1 MKKII
6 FVICILFTS
15 LIFSQELLMDTEL
28 VSSPDVINP
37 KFNGGELDKFYEFL
51 NKEFDFSKVTKAG
64 KMITAFTI
72 DETGEIKNIKV
83 VQFVD
88 VESATEIIRVLK
100 KAPKW
105 EPAIK
110 GGKPFSVEIK
120 FPLEFTLSKKEV
132 SNNKS
137 ISSEINVEKENVV
150 ESNSQNNDKIPG
162 GVSAF
167 YKIIKENF
175 KTPDVPGLKGKIFVS
190 FTINE
195 DGKLSDYK
203 ILKDL
208 GYGTGQELIRVI
220 ELTSGKWTPAVKEGK
235 PVKTT
240 FTLPLSINV
249 PND

>member
-37 KFNGGELDKFYEFL
+37 KFNGGELDKFYEFI

-105 EPAIK
+105 EPAQK

-120 FPLEFTLSKKEV
+120 FPLEFTLSKKGS
-132 SNNKS
+132 SNNNGT
-137 ISSEINVEKENVV
+137 SSEINDDKDFFNVASVEVKPEF
-150 ESNSQNNDKIPG
+150 PG
-162 GVSAF
+162 GVSEF
-167 YKIIKENF
+167 YRFIAKRF
-175 KTPDVPGLKGKIFVS
+175 RAPDEPGLKGKILVDF
-190 FTINE
+190 IIE
-195 DGKLSDYK
+195 KDGSVTDIKV
-203 ILKDL
+203 IKDV
-208 GYGTGQELIRVI
+208 GYGSKEEAIRVLKECPKWKPATQKGIPVRCSFQLPINI
-220 ELTSGKWTPAVKEGK
+220 ETPK
-235 PVKTT
+235 
-240 FTLPLSINV
+240 
-249 PND
+249 